1 MHYDRFG
8 RLTTLINPNRES
20 WRFEYG
26 ATGRLTRRQ
35 GKNGVGQHFAYDEE
49 QRVKEIGFERDS
61 EFRKVKYRYDPVA
74 GRNTQM
80 DAIGLAG
87 GMNTYSYVGDLLTWV
102 DPLGLMNCGSDAVLL
117 RQNMIR
123 EGIEEP
129 SFQNCAHHIVMSNS
143 SDVRMVALRPKIED
157 FGLDINGY
165 CNGVFYQRLLK
176 LWLLLEQT
184 CLRTVKS
191 TRKLINKMF
200 MKGSTILTMLRTFF
214 GVGKY

>member
-1 MHYDRFG
+1 M
-8 RLTTLINPNRES
+8 
-20 WRFEYG
+20 
-26 ATGRLTRRQ
+26 
-35 GKNGVGQHFAYDEE
+35 GQHFAYDEE

-61 EFRKVKYRYDPVA
+61 EFRKLKYRYDPVA

-102 DPLGLMNCGSDAVLL
+102 DPLGLMSCGSDAVLL

-143 SDVRMVALRPKIED
+143 SDVRIVALRQKIED

-165 CNGVFYQRLLK
+165 CNGVFLPTSSKAKAPSGTNLPAHSK
-176 LWLLLEQT
+176 IQT
-184 CLRTVKS
+184 KTYKQNVYER
-191 TRKLINKMF
+191 LINIDNAEDFLSELEKISGMI
-200 MKGSTILTMLRTFF
+200 MKNTFEF
-214 GVGKY
+214 